1 MPGESRQA
9 ALPADLLNDHQRI
22 LIMARTVSQ
31 DAYVPRPEHHFTFG
45 LWTVGN
51 VGRDPFGDP
60 VREPIPPV
68 RVVRELARLGAYG
81 VNLHDNDLVPRDA
94 SVSERDRLVQEFKRA
109 LDDTGMK
116 VPMATTNL
124 FGDPVFRDGA
134 FTSNNA
140 QVRAYALQKTM
151 RAIDLG
157 VELGATTYVFW
168 GGREGL
174 ETNAAKDPQ
183 EALKW
188 FRDAIDFLC
197 EYVRSQRYDLR
208 FALEPKPNEPRGDI
222 FLPTIGHMLAFIYT
236 LAHPEMV
243 GLNPEVAHDTMAGL
257 DFSHGVAQALEA
269 GKLFHIDL
277 NAQKPG
283 RFDQDLRFGSE
294 DVKGAFFLVKLL
306 EDAKWPGM
314 RHFDS
319 HAYRTEDEQGVW
331 DFAAGS
337 MRTYLILKEKVA
349 AFNADAEIQGLLG
362 ELASRGAKPGARVTF
377 SADAARAL
385 RDREFDLPA
394 LRARGYAYERLD
406 QLTMELLLGVR

>member
-1 MPGESRQA
+1 MIRRA
-9 ALPADLLNDHQRI
+9 NNDPY
-22 LIMARTVSQ
+22 A
-31 DAYVPRPEHHFTFG
+31 PRPEHRFTFG

-60 VREPIPPV
+60 VRAAVPPV
-68 RVVRELARLGAYG
+68 RIVQKLAELGAYG
-81 VNLHDNDLVPRDA
+81 VNLHDNDLVPREA
-94 SVSERDRLVQEFKRA
+94 TTAERDRIVREFKAA
-109 LDDTGMK
+109 LAESGMK

-134 FTSNNA
+134 FTSNDA
-140 QVRAYALQKTM
+140 AVRRYALQKTM

-157 VELGATTYVFW
+157 VELGAETYVFW
-168 GGREGL
+168 GGREGV

-197 EYVRSQRYDLR
+197 ESAVTQKYALR
-208 FALEPKPNEPRGDI
+208 FALEPKPNEPRGDM

-236 LAHPEMV
+236 LHRPEMV
-243 GLNPEVAHDTMAGL
+243 GLNPELAHDTMAGL
-257 DFSHGVAQALEA
+257 DFSHGVAQALDA

-277 NAQKPG
+277 NGQKPG
-283 RFDQDLRFGSE
+283 RFDQDLRFGS
-294 DVKGAFFLVKLL
+294 DDIKGAFFLVKLL
-306 EDAKWPGM
+306 EDARWPGM

-319 HAYRTEDEQGVW
+319 HAYRTEDEAGVW

-337 MRTYLILKEKVA
+337 MRTYLILKDKVA
-349 AFNADAEIQGLLG
+349 RFHADAEIQALLA
-362 ELASRGAKPGARVTF
+362 ELRQRGA
-377 SADAARAL
+377 AAGTRITYSPESMRSL
-385 RDREFDLPA
+385 RNERFDLDA

-406 QLTMELLLGVR
+406 QLTVELLLGVR

>member
-1 MPGESRQA
+1 MSMPTTDFA
-9 ALPADLLNDHQRI
+9 
-22 LIMARTVSQ
+22 
-31 DAYVPRPEHHFTFG
+31 PRPEHHFTFG

-51 VGRDPFGDP
+51 IGRDPFGDP
-60 VREPIPPV
+60 VRPALSPTHIV
-68 RVVRELARLGAYG
+68 RQLASLGAYG
-81 VNLHDNDLVPRDA
+81 VNLHDNDLIPRDT
-94 SVSERDRLVQEFKRA
+94 SVSDRSRIVREFKAA
-109 LDDTGMK
+109 LADTGMK

-134 FTSNNA
+134 FTSNDA
-140 QVRAYALQKTM
+140 RVRAFALQKTM
-151 RAIDLG
+151 HSIDLG
-157 VELGATTYVFW
+157 VELGAETYVFW
-168 GGREGL
+168 GGREGV

-183 EALKW
+183 EAIKW
-188 FRDAIDFLC
+188 FRDAINFLC
-197 EYVRSQRYDLR
+197 EYVRAQGYHLK

-236 LAHPEMV
+236 LDHPDMV

-294 DVKGAFFLVKLL
+294 DLKGAFFLVKLI
-306 EDAKWPGM
+306 EDAKWNGM

-337 MRTYLILKEKVA
+337 MRTYLILKDRVA
-349 AFNADAEIQGLLG
+349 RFNADPDIQSLLG
-362 ELASRGAKPGARVTF
+362 ELRSRGGKSSERPVFTATKARDLKGRTF
-377 SADAARAL
+377 ELDAMRQQ
-385 RDREFDLPA
+385 
-394 LRARGYAYERLD
+394 GYAYERLD
-406 QLTMELLLGVR
+406 QLTMEILLGVR